1 LENHPT
7 KRLTG
12 PREIKYKSNCDL
24 GEINKVR
31 YNNCLALEYT
41 MQVIQIIRQK
51 VLIRNLILAASIFF
65 ISLILGTLI
74 GQNIVEGIMGQL
86 GTILEPLA
94 LTGKLTILLFFI
106 IFINNAIK
114 ALGIIF
120 LGILLGLPPLL
131 FIVLNGFIL
140 GGLGS
145 ALESVNGW
153 RYVMASFVPHG
164 MIEIPVILLA
174 AALGFTVGMESLKW
188 LIRRE
193 SQVKLQL
200 SNGLKVYVRWIL
212 PGLAVAAIIEV
223 LVTPLLIGLVNVS

>member
-1 LENHPT
+1 
-7 KRLTG
+7 
-12 PREIKYKSNCDL
+12 
-24 GEINKVR
+24 
-31 YNNCLALEYT
+31 
-41 MQVIQIIRQK
+41 MQVTQIIRQK

-65 ISLILGTLI
+65 VSLLLGMLI
-74 GQNIVEGIMGQL
+74 GRNTVEGLMGQL
-86 GTILEPLA
+86 GAILEPLA
-94 LTGKLTILLFFI
+94 LTGKLTMLLFLI

-145 ALESVNGW
+145 VLESVHGW

-164 MIEIPVILLA
+164 VIEIPVILLA

-188 LIRRE
+188 LVRRE

-223 LVTPLLIGLVNVS
+223 LVTPLLIGLVNAG

>member
-1 LENHPT
+1 
-7 KRLTG
+7 
-12 PREIKYKSNCDL
+12 
-24 GEINKVR
+24 
-31 YNNCLALEYT
+31 
-41 MQVIQIIRQK
+41 MQVTQIIRQK

-65 ISLILGTLI
+65 VSLVLGTLI
-74 GQNIVEGIMGQL
+74 GRNTVEGLMGQL
-86 GTILEPLA
+86 GAILEPLA
-94 LTGKLTILLFFI
+94 LTGKLTMLLFLI

-145 ALESVNGW
+145 VLESVNGW

-164 MIEIPVILLA
+164 VIEIPLILLA

-188 LIRRE
+188 LVRRE

-223 LVTPLLIGLVNVS
+223 LVTPLLIGLVNAG

>member
-1 LENHPT
+1 
-7 KRLTG
+7 
-12 PREIKYKSNCDL
+12 
-24 GEINKVR
+24 
-31 YNNCLALEYT
+31 

-120 LGILLGLPPLL
+120 LGILLGLPTLL
-131 FIVLNGFIL
+131 FIALNGFIL

-145 ALESVNGW
+145 ALESANGW
-153 RYVMASFVPHG
+153 RYVMVSFVPHG
-164 MIEIPVILLA
+164 VIEIPVILLA

-188 LIRRE
+188 LVRRE

-223 LVTPLLIGLVNVS
+223 LVTPLLIGLVHAG

>member
-1 LENHPT
+1 
-7 KRLTG
+7 
-12 PREIKYKSNCDL
+12 
-24 GEINKVR
+24 
-31 YNNCLALEYT
+31 

-51 VLIRNLILAASIFF
+51 MLIRNLILATSIFF
-65 ISLILGTLI
+65 VSLVLGTLI
-74 GQNIVEGIMGQL
+74 GQNTVEGLMRQL
-86 GTILEPLA
+86 GAILEPLA
-94 LTGKLTILLFFI
+94 STGKLTILLFLI

-164 MIEIPVILLA
+164 VIEIPVILLA
-174 AALGFTVGMESLKW
+174 AALGFTVGMESFKW
-188 LIRRE
+188 LVRRE
-193 SQVKLQL
+193 SRVKLQL

-223 LVTPLLIGLVNVS
+223 LVTPLLIGLVHAG

>member
-1 LENHPT
+1 
-7 KRLTG
+7 
-12 PREIKYKSNCDL
+12 
-24 GEINKVR
+24 
-31 YNNCLALEYT
+31 
-41 MQVIQIIRQK
+41 MQVIEIIRQK
-51 VLIRNLILAASIFF
+51 MLIRNLILAASIFF
-65 ISLILGTLI
+65 ISLVLGTLL

-114 ALGIIF
+114 TLGIIF
-120 LGILLGLPPLL
+120 LGILLGLPTLL

-153 RYVMASFVPHG
+153 RYVIASFVPHG
-164 MIEIPVILLA
+164 VIEIPVILLA
-174 AALGFTVGMESLKW
+174 AAFGLTVGMESFKW

-193 SQVKLQL
+193 SRVKLQL

-212 PGLAVAAIIEV
+212 PGLAIAAIIEV
-223 LVTPLLIGLVNVS
+223 LVTPLLIGLVNAG